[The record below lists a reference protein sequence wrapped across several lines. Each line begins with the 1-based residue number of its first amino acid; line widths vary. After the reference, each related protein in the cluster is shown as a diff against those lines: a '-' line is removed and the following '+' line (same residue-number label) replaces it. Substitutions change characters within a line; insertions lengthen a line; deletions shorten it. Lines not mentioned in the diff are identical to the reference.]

1 MAVEITL
8 KGRRI
13 PLIYTTYEMKQMQ
26 EEIAPLSELNRAIY
40 GRNPKD
46 ETDTSGYASAEHLSN
61 VAKLIRILG
70 NAGLE
75 ESGEE
80 GNLTDKWVLRAIKPG
95 ELVEMV
101 NACTDAMNEGMES
114 EIPDD
119 IEKKA
124 KEGPVDVT
132 LEEIKKKKDKAG

>member
-75 ESGEE
+75 ESGQEPDLDE
-80 GNLTDKWVLRAIKPG
+80 KWILRNMKPAMVAVYAMLVLSVITAGNI
-95 ELVEMV
+95 
-101 NACTDAMNEGMES
+101 ME
-114 EIPDD
+114 
-119 IEKKA
+119 A
-124 KEGPVDVT
+124 KQEQNGPVNEIT
-132 LEEIKKKKDKAG
+132 EEIEAKKQQGN